1 MIRAALEGVCLQMRL
16 IVDRLD
22 EVAPVGSL
30 RVTGGVFRSALW
42 REIMAAMLA
51 RPIHV
56 VGDAEGTALGAAAL
70 GLFAIGRASSLT
82 AAADALGR
90 SGDAAD
96 ATVPPDPRLVETYDG
111 LRASVGPLIAELD
124 GVAELLR

>member
-1 MIRAALEGVCLQMRL
+1 MRL
-16 IVDRLD
+16 IVDRLG
-22 EVAPVGSL
+22 EVAPVRSL

-42 REIMAAMLA
+42 REMMAAMLA

-70 GLFAIGRASSLT
+70 GLFAIGRAPTL
-82 AAADALGR
+82 AAAVDAFGR
-90 SGDAAD
+90 TGDAAD
-96 ATVPPDPRLVETYDG
+96 ATVPPDPRLVQIYDE
-111 LRASVGPLIAELD
+111 LRDSVPPLIAELG